1 MKMNENRKARVI
13 AFYLPQFHP
22 TPENDYYWGKGFT
35 EWTNVGKAKPLFKG
49 HNQPRVPADLGYYD
63 LRLPEVREQQAKMAK
78 EAGIEGFCYWHYWFG
93 NGKMTLERP
102 FQEVLESG
110 KPDYPFCLGWANHSW
125 SNKTWTKT
133 SQFSKDMMI
142 FEQCYPGVKD
152 DIAHFEYV
160 LKAFKDK
167 RYICVDGKPLFLVFK
182 PLEVPHMKSFIE
194 LWQKL
199 AIENGLKGIYFVGIA
214 HTASNYIYKY
224 GLKIP
229 RIPRTD
235 ETAMYCLQTL
245 NLGFDAV
252 NTRGLWRAEVLSKG
266 AFLKVIYAGLK
277 KIGFDFVEKY
287 DYNKIIDNFYT
298 EEEKKENIYPTILP
312 QWDRTPRCGLKA
324 PIYVNSTPSNFGKAI
339 ERVLKMIDE
348 KKEEHKIMFLMSW
361 NEWGEG
367 NYVEPDLKYHDGY
380 LKVLREKIVN
390 K

>member
-1 MKMNENRKARVI
+1 M
-13 AFYLPQFHP
+13 
-22 TPENDYYWGKGFT
+22 
-35 EWTNVGKAKPLFKG
+35 
-49 HNQPRVPADLGYYD
+49 
-63 LRLPEVREQQAKMAK
+63 
-78 EAGIEGFCYWHYWFG
+78 
-93 NGKMTLERP
+93 
-102 FQEVLESG
+102 
-110 KPDYPFCLGWANHSW
+110 
-125 SNKTWTKT
+125 
-133 SQFSKDMMI
+133 
-142 FEQCYPGVKD
+142 
-152 DIAHFEYV
+152 
-160 LKAFKDK
+160 
-167 RYICVDGKPLFLVFK
+167 
-182 PLEVPHMKSFIE
+182 
-194 LWQKL
+194 
-199 AIENGLKGIYFVGIA
+199 
-214 HTASNYIYKY
+214 
-224 GLKIP
+224 
-229 RIPRTD
+229 
-235 ETAMYCLQTL
+235 
-245 NLGFDAV
+245 
-252 NTRGLWRAEVLSKG
+252 LSKG